1 MGSGPLEKKNR
12 EKESECHCHV
22 SVSLRWRTLRARRLS
37 RLVSVSAS
45 VTVRGESFSSSF
57 ISLLAFFSSL
67 SLFLSSFLP
76 FSGKSKIH
84 SFSFRFVCTREF
96 LRFSFCFRDNGKKL
110 KLFYYICMIRVF
122 IFFWILYFYSKFVC
136 DSNL

>member
-1 MGSGPLEKKNR
+1 MPLPRIRFTAVANFT
-12 EKESECHCHV
+12 SQ
-22 SVSLRWRTLRARRLS
+22 A
-37 RLVSVSAS
+37 
-45 VTVRGESFSSSF
+45 SFSSRICECECDCEGGSP
-57 ISLLAFFSSL
+57 SLLLSFPYWLFSPL

-76 FSGKSKIH
+76 FSGESKIH
-84 SFSFRFVCTREF
+84 SFSFRFFCTREF

-122 IFFWILYFYSKFVC
+122 IYFWILYFYSKFVC